1 MARILLVRH
10 APTPETGTRLTGRLP
25 GHTLS
30 QQGEAAARVV
40 SEALS
45 ATKIKSVYASPLER
59 TMETANIVAAPH
71 KLTPI
76 VEEGMI
82 EMDFGDWTGRTLKS
96 LRRTALWN
104 TVQRVPSRMRFP
116 GGETFAEAQN
126 RAVEAVERVAAE
138 VGNAT
143 AVIVSHSDVIKLAVS
158 YFLGQPLDQFQ
169 RLMISTASITDVRL
183 GTGATPFVVSINGTG
198 ARS

>member
-25 GHTLS
+25 GHTLGE
-30 QQGEAAARVV
+30 QGEAAALVV

-82 EMDFGDWTGRTLKS
+82 EMDFGDWAGRTLKS

-158 YFLGQPLDQFQ
+158 YFLGQPLDHFQ
-169 RLMISTASITDVRL
+169 RLMISTASITDIRL
-183 GTGATPFVVSINGTG
+183 ATGATPFVVSINGTG
-198 ARS
+198 ART